1 MGAGVSCHSKRFCF
15 CPVRAL
21 ISRVADRPTTTVA
34 YFVTKH
40 ARKSSKRN
48 NIWEQMC
55 ISIQPASPLYRSFS
69 VAKVEIELPL
79 SFPSPPLRQESGS
92 PPLNPFAG
100 LWWCFLY
107 QPSLPSQLYIH
118 KWQAGRGVVPC
129 LLSTQRGRTNGLPP
143 FPGMASAAFTTNECE

>member
-21 ISRVADRPTTTVA
+21 ISRVADRPTDRPTYRVRPPYILSRNTRGGAPSGIISGSRCALA
-34 YFVTKH
+34 YNLT
-40 ARKSSKRN
+40 
-48 NIWEQMC
+48 
-55 ISIQPASPLYRSFS
+55 SPLPLVFR
-69 VAKVEIELPL
+69 AKVEIELPL

-118 KWQAGRGVVPC
+118 KWQAGRGVV
-129 LLSTQRGRTNGLPP
+129 RGRFCLCAGCWWG
-143 FPGMASAAFTTNECE
+143 FFGKSGVRR